1 MHLINGVREM
11 IKGVIA
17 EDNIPFR
24 NKLVQII
31 TSLGIEME
39 YCTENAEEL
48 LKVIDEINPGIVFL
62 DIGLPGLSGI
72 EAAKRIRADHPD
84 AEIIFITGC
93 GDYLKEA
100 MELYAADYITKPLHV
115 ERFKETLNRIKRKML
130 ATQKLLQIK
139 SGDKIELLRE
149 NDIYLVEAFKK
160 KTIIHTSGKA
170 FEADHSLKELEGALS
185 DNIFFR
191 TSRSYL
197 VNIQKIN
204 YIKPFSRTSYEISF
218 RNKNCKAYLSGYLYG
233 EFRRKGKGL
242 NER

>member
-1 MHLINGVREM
+1 
-11 IKGVIA
+11 
-17 EDNIPFR
+17 
-24 NKLVQII
+24 
-31 TSLGIEME
+31 ME

-48 LKVIDEINPGIVFL
+48 LKVIDEINRNSFL

-93 GDYLKEA
+93 GDYLKA

-149 NDIYLVEAFKK
+149 NDIYLVEAFKRK
-160 KTIIHTSGKA
+160 QLFI
-170 FEADHSLKELEGALS
+170 
-185 DNIFFR
+185 
-191 TSRSYL
+191 YL
-197 VNIQKIN
+197 
-204 YIKPFSRTSYEISF
+204 
-218 RNKNCKAYLSGYLYG
+218 
-233 EFRRKGKGL
+233 RKGF
-242 NER
+242 